1 MVDAAYDIDM
11 DCRWLEKTPTG
22 WDDGSCERG
31 GCDGCKV
38 DPLDGGAIL
47 SKDCREMEKKD

>member
-1 MVDAAYDIDM
+1 MVDVVYDIDM

-22 WDDGSCERG
+22 WDDGSCERD

-47 SKDCREMEKKD
+47 SREMEKKD